1 MQKNEVKV
9 FENEEL
15 GLQVRTIFNPDGSI
29 SVNAEDTAVG
39 FGWCRT
45 EVKNGREYTS
55 IRWSTLNGYCKELGF
70 ANELA
75 KEDYIPESLYY
86 LLGMK
91 ANNEKAQKYQRW
103 LAMDVLPSLRKTG
116 SYEMPKQKEKSQSE
130 RLASVNNAVKIL
142 TPLLEKAGCNSKIQL
157 LTAKQL
163 YAKAEVFLPVEIES
177 DKRYWDTVHIARQ
190 AGICYKSSGKPADKA
205 VNEIIRRIGVTE
217 ADYTDTWES
226 KGKWQG
232 TVRKYSD
239 DVIERVNCWIADN
252 NYPVDIEYQQTDG
265 QVKAYHVSYKNR
277 EVA

>member
-1 MQKNEVKV
+1 MNELQI
-9 FENEEL
+9 FNNEEF
-15 GLQVRTIFNPDGSI
+15 GQVRTVVIDNEPYFVGKDVAAALAYKDTSDALKRH
-29 SVNAEDTAVG
+29 VEAEDKLTRCFTDSGQRRNMLIINESGLYALVFGSKLETAKKFKRWV
-39 FGWCRT
+39 
-45 EVKNGREYTS
+45 TS
-55 IRWSTLNGYCKELGF
+55 
-70 ANELA
+70 
-75 KEDYIPESLYY
+75 
-86 LLGMK
+86 
-91 ANNEKAQKYQRW
+91 
-103 LAMDVLPSLRKTG
+103 DVLPTLRKTG
-116 SYEMPKQKEKSQSE
+116 SYEMPKQKDKSQSE

-205 VNEIIRRIGVTE
+205 VNEIIRRIGITE

-239 DVIERVNCWIADN
+239 EVIERVICWIADN
-252 NYPVDIEYQQTDG
+252 DYPVDIEYKQTDG